1 MFFSEAFIGCSKKDI
16 PASFAFLA
24 NSAASSWEK
33 PSLASAEKKHLSCPI
48 FEIEEHLFKSVFASF
63 DPTLILNF
71 VNPSSN
77 AFLKSSNS
85 SEIVFPATILIIGIE
100 CLFD

>member
-1 MFFSEAFIGCSKKDI
+1 MGCSKKDI

-33 PSLASAEKKHLSCPI
+33 PSLASAEKKHLSRPI
-48 FEIEEHLFKSVFASF
+48 WEIAEHLFKSVFASL

-71 VNPSSN
+71 VNLPY
-77 AFLKSSNS
+77 F
-85 SEIVFPATILIIGIE
+85 
-100 CLFD
+100 